1 MEFIFP
7 ESYSRVGV
15 PKTWV
20 KSFIPKEDTHVDDK
34 SPSEDV
40 GPN

>member
-7 ESYSRVGV
+7 ESYPRVGV

-20 KSFIPKEDTHVDDK
+20 KSLIPKEDAQVDDK
-34 SPSEDV
+34 SPSEDA